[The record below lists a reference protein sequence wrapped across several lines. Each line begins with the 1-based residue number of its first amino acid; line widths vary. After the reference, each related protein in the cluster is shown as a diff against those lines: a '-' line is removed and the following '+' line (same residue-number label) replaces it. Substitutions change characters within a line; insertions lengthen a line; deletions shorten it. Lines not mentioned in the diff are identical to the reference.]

1 MIIRMIGI
9 TGVATSGKDTLF
21 NLINK
26 KFKEKKIETR
36 RYALADILKKKI
48 KLFIENEFDI
58 NIENLSPQEKET
70 IRPILV
76 AYGKIK
82 RQQTNGRYWIDS
94 LLKKIDISGNEVPV
108 VTDIRYAEYEKDEL
122 HWLVNENK
130 GFLIHISRVL
140 NGKIVNPANEEEC
153 KNDQIL
159 SKSAHY
165 KMIWCTNPSRESL
178 TKEYDKN
185 LEEIYEMYIRHR
197 TNK

>member
-1 MIIRMIGI
+1 MIGI

-26 KFKEKKIETR
+26 KFKEKGLETK
-36 RYALADILKKKI
+36 RYALADLLKKKM
-48 KLFIENEFDI
+48 KLFIQNEFDI
-58 NIENLSPQEKET
+58 DIENLSPQEKET

-82 RQQTNGRYWIDS
+82 RQKTNGRYWIES
-94 LLKKIDISGNEVPV
+94 LLKKIDKEIRHIPII
-108 VTDIRYAEYEKDEL
+108 TDIRYAEYEEDEL
-122 HWLVNENK
+122 YWLINENK

-140 NGKIVNPANEEEC
+140 DGKIIGPANEEEF

-159 SKSAHY
+159 SKAAHY
-165 KMIWCTNPSRESL
+165 KMIWCTNPSKETL
-178 TKEYDKN
+178 IKEYDKN